1 MNTMTVQVMEKGG
14 MYRATYSG
22 ITDIRKSYTANKV
35 YMYRNATKHDK
46 VACSGVENDGIC
58 YDVFDGERI
67 GGWVGESVIVI
78 IKIFNLGLDFYLK
91 QAYNKIKKE

>member
-22 ITDIRKSYTANKV
+22 ITDIRKSYVANKV

-46 VACSGVENDGIC
+46 MAYEMRDGTENEGIC
-58 YDVFDGERI
+58 YELFDEDMVRI
-67 GGWVGESVIVI
+67 TIDMNRHMLMI
-78 IKIFNLGLDFYLK
+78 I
-91 QAYNKIKKE
+91 